1 MQQQFLIF
9 REDKR
14 AKESDLKGQI
24 EHLKKELD
32 QIQRDRDT
40 EVQHARLVAETERL
54 GLKSEMEVKLEIMG
68 KENQL
73 LVEERRR
80 LKKEKRDKEHK
91 YESALEAM
99 KRELLE
105 YRDQLIEL
113 GRGQESKESIV

>member
-80 LKKEKRDKEHK
+80 MKKEKKDKEHK